1 MLSKPKDPS
10 LKYHLVVEW
19 PPSCRNRNV
28 RTLKSRP
35 DLVHRMNEHTKKI
48 ISMAEQYP
56 GSVKLESEYNHLGIR
71 VWFELGEDCY
81 DFLMKQKQNNLKIL
95 PQLYILSGL
104 NSVLNKFNL
113 KIDEEGI
120 TVY

>member
-1 MLSKPKDPS
+1 
-10 LKYHLVVEW
+10 
-19 PPSCRNRNV
+19 
-28 RTLKSRP
+28 
-35 DLVHRMNEHTKKI
+35 
-48 ISMAEQYP
+48 MAEQYP
-56 GSVKLESEYNHLGIR
+56 GSVKLESEYNYLGIR
-71 VWFELGEDCY
+71 VWFESGEDCY